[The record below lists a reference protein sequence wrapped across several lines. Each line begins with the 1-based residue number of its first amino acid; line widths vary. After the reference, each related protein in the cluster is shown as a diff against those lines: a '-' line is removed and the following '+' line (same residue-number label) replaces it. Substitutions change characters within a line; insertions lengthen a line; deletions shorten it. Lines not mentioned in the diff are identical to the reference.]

1 VRTRTKARQRAV
13 ESLFE
18 AEQRGVLST
27 EIFERNPDVN
37 DYAIELAGLVE
48 LHMDRIDEVIST
60 YSQDW
65 PLERMPAVDRAIVRV
80 AIAELLWRPE
90 VDSGVA
96 VSEAVEIAATLS
108 TPESGKFINGVLGQ
122 IANIRGSLT
131 GLQKF

>member
-1 VRTRTKARQRAV
+1 MRTRTKARQRAV

-18 AEQRGVLST
+18 AEQRGVLSN

-37 DYAIELAGLVE
+37 DYAIELAALVE

-96 VSEAVEIAATLS
+96 VSEAVEIAGTLS

-131 GLQKF
+131 GL

>member
-1 VRTRTKARQRAV
+1 MRTRTKARQRAV

-18 AEQRGVLST
+18 AEQRGVQST

-48 LHMDRIDEVIST
+48 FHIDRIDEVIST

-80 AIAELLWRPE
+80 AIAELLWLPE

-108 TPESGKFINGVLGQ
+108 TPESGKFINGLLGQ

-131 GLQKF
+131 GL

>member
-18 AEQRGVLST
+18 AEQRGVKT
-27 EIFERNPDVN
+27 KEIFKRNPDVN
-37 DYAIELAGLVE
+37 DYAVELAELVE
-48 LHMDRIDEVIST
+48 INIDRIDEVIST

-80 AIAELLWRPE
+80 AIAELLWRPQ

-108 TPESGKFINGVLGQ
+108 TPESGKFINGLLGK
-122 IANIRGSLT
+122 IATIRGSLT
-131 GLQKF
+131 AL

>member
-18 AEQRGVLST
+18 AEQRGVLSN

-37 DYAIELAGLVE
+37 DYAIELAALVE

-96 VSEAVEIAATLS
+96 VSEAVEIAGTLS

-131 GLQKF
+131 GL

>member
-1 VRTRTKARQRAV
+1 MRTRTKARQRAV

-18 AEQRGVLST
+18 AEQRGVKST

-48 LHMDRIDEVIST
+48 LHIDRIDEVIST

-65 PLERMPAVDRAIVRV
+65 PLERMPAVDRASVRV
-80 AIAELLWRPE
+80 AIAELLWLPQ

-108 TPESGKFINGVLGQ
+108 TPESGKFINGLLGQ

-131 GLQKF
+131 GL

>member
-18 AEQRGVLST
+18 AEQRSVKST

-48 LHMDRIDEVIST
+48 LHIDRIDEVIST

-80 AIAELLWRPE
+80 AIAELLWLPE

-108 TPESGKFINGVLGQ
+108 TPESGKFINGLLGQ

-131 GLQKF
+131 GL

>member
-1 VRTRTKARQRAV
+1 MRTRTKARQRAV

-80 AIAELLWRPE
+80 AIAELLWLPE

-131 GLQKF
+131 GL

>member
-1 VRTRTKARQRAV
+1 
-13 ESLFE
+13 
-18 AEQRGVLST
+18 
-27 EIFERNPDVN
+27 
-37 DYAIELAGLVE
+37 
-48 LHMDRIDEVIST
+48 MDRIDEVIST

-96 VSEAVEIAATLS
+96 VSEAVEIAGTLS

-131 GLQKF
+131 GL

>member
-1 VRTRTKARQRAV
+1 MRTRTKARQRAV

-18 AEQRGVLST
+18 AEQRGVTSADV
-27 EIFERNPDVN
+27 FERNPDVN

-48 LHMDRIDEVIST
+48 TNIDRIDEVIST

-122 IANIRGSLT
+122 IAGIRGSLT
-131 GLQKF
+131 GL

>member
-1 VRTRTKARQRAV
+1 MRTRTKARQRAV

-18 AEQRGVLST
+18 AEQRGVEST

-48 LHMDRIDEVIST
+48 LHIDRIDEVIST

-80 AIAELLWRPE
+80 AIAELLWLPE

-108 TPESGKFINGVLGQ
+108 TPESGKFINGLLGQ

-131 GLQKF
+131 GL

>member
-1 VRTRTKARQRAV
+1 MRTRTKARQRAV

-18 AEQRGVLST
+18 AEQRGVKSS
-27 EIFERNPDVN
+27 EIFARNPEVN
-37 DYAIELAGLVE
+37 DYAIELADLVE
-48 LHMDRIDEVIST
+48 LHIDRVDEVIST

-96 VSEAVEIAATLS
+96 VSEAVEIAAVLS
-108 TPESGKFINGVLGQ
+108 TPESSRFINGILGQ
-122 IANIRGSLT
+122 IASIRASLT
-131 GLQKF
+131 AL

>member
-1 VRTRTKARQRAV
+1 MRTRTKARQRAV

-18 AEQRGVLST
+18 AEQRGVQST

-48 LHMDRIDEVIST
+48 LHIDRIDEVIST

-80 AIAELLWRPE
+80 AIAELLWLPD

-108 TPESGKFINGVLGQ
+108 TPESGKFINGLLGQ

-131 GLQKF
+131 GL

>member
-1 VRTRTKARQRAV
+1 ARQRAV

-18 AEQRGVLST
+18 AEQRGVLSN

-37 DYAIELAGLVE
+37 DYAIELAALVE

-96 VSEAVEIAATLS
+96 VSEAVEIAGTLS

-131 GLQKF
+131 GL

>member
-1 VRTRTKARQRAV
+1 MRTRTKARQRAV

-80 AIAELLWRPE
+80 AIAELLLRPE

-131 GLQKF
+131 GL

>member
-1 VRTRTKARQRAV
+1 MRTRTKARQRAV

-27 EIFERNPDVN
+27 EIFQRNPDVN

-65 PLERMPAVDRAIVRV
+65 PLVRMPAVDRAIVRV
-80 AIAELLWRPE
+80 AIAELLWVPE

-131 GLQKF
+131 GW